1 MPASDDRRS
10 LYAIQSDT
18 SFFGHPRGLATLFF
32 TEMWERFSYYGMR
45 AILIFYMVDK
55 AGHGGLGFGDV
66 EAGSVYG
73 LYVSMVYLLCLGGGW
88 IADRVTGQR
97 RAVLLGGIFIAAG
110 EFCLMLPSEASF
122 YAGLVLLMMGT
133 GMLKGN
139 VSTIV
144 GQLYAK
150 SDVRRDSGFSLFYMG
165 INTGALIS
173 PLICGWVG
181 EKIRGG
187 RGFGMAGLG
196 MLVGLLQYVLGYK
209 YLGTAGLH
217 PASTGDAARDRKQ
230 RNDALL
236 AVGGVI
242 GLVALLA
249 IVSALGI
256 VPITATEV
264 GDALGWFELAI
275 AIVVFSWLLGG
286 KGWSAE
292 ERKRSAAVLVLFVAS
307 ALFWASFEQAG
318 STLNLFA
325 MRNTNRALPF
335 PKPFNLFPATWFQSV
350 QPVFVVSLSPVFAW
364 IWLSLARRKKEPPS
378 PAKFALGLLFAG
390 LAFLLLVP
398 PASRIAYGEQAALWW
413 LFGTYLLQTLGELC
427 LSPIGMSATSKLA
440 PDRAA
445 GFMMGIW
452 FLSIAIGN
460 WLAGNAVSVAAKMST
475 PTLFSAVAGFSIA
488 AAAVLA
494 LLIKPTVRL
503 MSGVK

>member
-1 MPASDDRRS
+1 M
-10 LYAIQSDT
+10 
-18 SFFGHPRGLATLFF
+18 
-32 TEMWERFSYYGMR
+32 
-45 AILIFYMVDK
+45 
-55 AGHGGLGFGDV
+55 
-66 EAGSVYG
+66 
-73 LYVSMVYLLCLGGGW
+73 
-88 IADRVTGQR
+88 
-97 RAVLLGGIFIAAG
+97 
-110 EFCLMLPSEASF
+110 
-122 YAGLVLLMMGT
+122 
-133 GMLKGN
+133 
-139 VSTIV
+139 
-144 GQLYAK
+144 
-150 SDVRRDSGFSLFYMG
+150 
-165 INTGALIS
+165 
-173 PLICGWVG
+173 
-181 EKIRGG
+181 
-187 RGFGMAGLG
+187 
-196 MLVGLLQYVLGYK
+196 
-209 YLGTAGLH
+209 
-217 PASTGDAARDRKQ
+217 
-230 RNDALL
+230 
-236 AVGGVI
+236 
-242 GLVALLA
+242 ALLA
-249 IVSALGI
+249 ILSAVGI
-256 VPITATEV
+256 VPITATQV

-286 KGWSAE
+286 SGWSAE

-307 ALFWASFEQAG
+307 SLFWASFEQAG

-398 PASRIAYGEQAALWW
+398 PALRIAYGEQAALWW
-413 LFGTYLLQTLGELC
+413 LIGTYLLQTLGELC

-475 PTLFSAVAGFSIA
+475 PTLFSAVAAFSIA